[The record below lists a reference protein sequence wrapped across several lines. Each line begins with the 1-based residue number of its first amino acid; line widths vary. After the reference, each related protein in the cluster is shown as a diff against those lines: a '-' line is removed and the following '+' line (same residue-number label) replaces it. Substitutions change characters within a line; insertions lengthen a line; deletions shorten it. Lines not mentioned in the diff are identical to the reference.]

1 MKAARVI
8 LASAN
13 PGKLRELQAL
23 LAPLGFELTPQELLG
38 IESAAETGTTFL
50 ANALSKARHA
60 AAERGLPAIADDS
73 GIEVD
78 ALAGAPGVRSARY
91 AGDAADDRQ
100 NLEKLLFELRD
111 VPDGKRGARYRCVM
125 AFVRDAADTRPI
137 VGEGSWE
144 GHIARAARG
153 AGGFGYDPVFVPH
166 GQERTAAELAPADK
180 NAVSHRALALAALA
194 AQLRAAAH

>member
-23 LAPLGFELTPQELLG
+23 LAPLGFELTAQELLG
-38 IESAAETGTTFL
+38 IESAAETGATFL
-50 ANALSKARHA
+50 ANALIKARHA
-60 AAERGLPAIADDS
+60 AGERGLPAIADDS

-78 ALAGAPGVRSARY
+78 ALGGAPGVRSARY
-91 AGDAADDRQ
+91 AGEQADDRQ

-137 VGEGSWE
+137 IGEGSWE
-144 GHIARAARG
+144 GQIARTARG
-153 AGGFGYDPVFVPH
+153 TSGFGYDPVFVPH
-166 GQERTAAELAPADK
+166 GQQRTAAELAPADK

-194 AQLRAAAH
+194 AQLRDAAC